1 MAYISGKTYLTKSQ
15 RAIREAIKKK
25 DISIILWK
33 IIEESFQDMEANV
46 ELRHGKDFMRF
57 AIQQVAILEGKKGK
71 TFSPEDSLDFG
82 ELAEWA
88 GVKEEEET
96 EEEDNE

>member
-15 RAIREAIKKK
+15 KAIREAIKKK

-71 TFSPEDSLDFG
+71 TFSPEDHLDFN

-88 GVKEEEET
+88 GVSENKEEEDT
-96 EEEDNE
+96 E